1 MISIFLSCQVLLL
14 DPHIMNSDDTDT
26 DWLNPTHRLTQSLFI
41 AFLQRNPLLLHFQ
54 GSSNALLPS
63 VFQS

>member
-1 MISIFLSCQVLLL
+1 MISIFLPCQVLLL

-26 DWLNPTHRLTQSLFI
+26 DWLNPTHRLTQSLLI